1 MHIAF
6 VICGHFDA
14 AKVHLSG
21 PDPKGRNGL

>member
-14 AKVHLSG
+14 AKVDLIG
-21 PDPKGRNGL
+21 PDPKGRIGL